1 MQKAIIEGPAQVDT
15 TQVLRRFRVVYSAI
29 RTHFQTVE
37 KQVGLGGAQVWAL
50 SVVRDNPGIGVG
62 GVAER
67 LDVHQS
73 TSSNLVKSLLKRQL
87 LTMERSS
94 GDRRNVHLHVAEP
107 GLAILAKVPGP
118 FEGVLPHALGA
129 LPPATLQRLDQDLA
143 TLIGLLRADEE
154 AAGTP
159 LAEI

>member
-37 KQVGLGGAQVWAL
+37 
-50 SVVRDNPGIGVG
+50 
-62 GVAER
+62 
-67 LDVHQS
+67 
-73 TSSNLVKSLLKRQL
+73 RQL

-129 LPPATLQRLDQDLA
+129 LPPATLLRLDQDLA